1 LTRSGKLVRSNGS
14 APITAFE
21 RVQTAAAQ
29 QSQFETTVKSSV
41 QQEASAYDD
50 PQAAALARGARKHS
64 IELYGQAQGWSSE
77 QIAQAITSAD
87 LNAMEQRAQN
97 YAVSNPQGGS
107 QVIFL

>member
-1 LTRSGKLVRSNGS
+1 LTRSGKLVRSAASTYNS
-14 APITAFE
+14 FE

-77 QIAQAITSAD
+77 QIARLLLLPI
-87 LNAMEQRAQN
+87 
-97 YAVSNPQGGS
+97 
-107 QVIFL
+107 